1 MKCLDEPAIAHEL
14 CHSWQWDSSARL
26 NSRLQRLQILWT
38 FASCLGRACCQT
50 LPVRS
55 YKKKSSCIC
64 AYKITIRAQGTSSID
79 ALLQFAIFLQKLDLY
94 CFFCAG
100 VLSSV
105 KGFFLGVLPGELK
118 NFRTALE
125 TGVLQFFEVRK
136 NQICIVS
143 SVLVSSVQ

>member
-55 YKKKSSCIC
+55 YKKNLVASVPTKLQSGP
-64 AYKITIRAQGTSSID
+64 KGL
-79 ALLQFAIFLQKLDLY
+79 ALQMRCYSLPFFLQKLDLY

-118 NFRTALE
+118 KFRTALE

>member
-1 MKCLDEPAIAHEL
+1 MTEMKCLDEPAIAHEL

-26 NSRLQRLQILWT
+26 NSRLQILWT

-105 KGFFLGVLPGELK
+105 KGFFLGVLPGELR
-118 NFRTALE
+118 NLRSALE